1 MPPLIMVLFLASP
14 ILAETPRYT
23 PLVPRD
29 GMWYGSTF
37 WTGPDWT
44 RVGRDWHHP
53 GQNTPSVR
61 RFVAPADGRV
71 TVTGRAY
78 KLDTKGGDGVRLI
91 IRHNDREVW
100 RAEIDARDDKGVDP
114 NLALEVKKG
123 DAIRFVVHKRGTYF
137 CDTTHWDPTVLYA
150 SGERHVGSGG
160 FSPAKQGDGGW
171 WYEMEGDPK
180 APVPEPA
187 AGLGPERPLA
197 GKLPPRGGFVPIEG
211 DLDAMVE
218 HEWRWED
225 HLGADSSA
233 EAYAARAKAHAA
245 KALELL
251 ADLGRGTA
259 ALRGAAGQLA
269 EVQGKLA
276 QAGDDKAE
284 AEKLYLAVR
293 RLKRR
298 IALANP
304 LMDFG
309 KLLFCK
315 RVPGRYSHLVAQ
327 YYGFYARPG
336 GGLFVL
342 EEPGRSLKAR
352 DILDGRLAGGSVME
366 PRLSYDGKR
375 VVFAYVQCSG
385 KSCERQV
392 INGLDNESVDEDFH
406 HIYEAN
412 VDGTALRQITSGPYE
427 DLMPAYLPR
436 GDIVFCSSRRKG
448 HGRCFHPYFGTRWQV
463 YTLHRVDPNGG
474 DLRALSRHDTNEWHP
489 AVGND
494 GAILYARW
502 DYIDRDAVTHQNLW
516 ATRPDGTNPFALWGN
531 AVPKPHCAF
540 QPQAIPGSDRIVFT
554 ASAHHA
560 HTGGSLVVLDPS
572 VSNNDHAAIRRI
584 TPEVPFPEAE
594 GRPRQYY
601 ASPWPLS
608 EKYFL
613 CSYSPWPLTFE
624 RGPERPNG
632 LGIYLL
638 DVFGNR
644 ELLYRDADIGCET
657 PIPLRARPCPPVL
670 PDVGGA
676 GIPARDRTG
685 EVASAL
691 PAGNMLLLDVY
702 RGLEPAVPRGS
713 VKRLRI
719 VQIFPKTTPYA
730 NAPRIGAAG
739 EENARAILGTVPVE
753 PDGSAYFTLPASKP
767 VLFQALD
774 ANGFAVQT
782 MRSLT
787 YVQAGERISCIGCH
801 EDRRTAPPQGLV
813 AATRRPPSAIDP
825 GELGGRPWSYVR
837 VVQPVLDKHC
847 VRCHGA
853 GQGPPP
859 KKIDLRG
866 SPGGFPPS
874 YRCLTAGDLVPRFR
888 ARNRIQVTPPG
899 GSMGSPGSK
908 LMRML
913 LAGHPGKADPAGLA
927 RQVKLSRDELARLAA
942 WIDMNATFYGAYSG
956 DEVARQLRGDDLPM
970 PEIQ

>member
-1 MPPLIMVLFLASP
+1 MTGPARPR
-14 ILAETPRYT
+14 AETTVRG
-23 PLVPRD
+23 PLPAGKGAFTWR
-29 GMWYGSTF
+29 G
-37 WTGPDWT
+37 GP
-44 RVGRDWHHP
+44 GRD
-53 GQNTPSVR
+53 T
-61 RFVAPADGRV
+61 A
-71 TVTGRAY
+71 
-78 KLDTKGGDGVRLI
+78 
-91 IRHNDREVW
+91 
-100 RAEIDARDDKGVDP
+100 
-114 NLALEVKKG
+114 
-123 DAIRFVVHKRGTYF
+123 
-137 CDTTHWDPTVLYA
+137 
-150 SGERHVGSGG
+150 
-160 FSPAKQGDGGW
+160 
-171 WYEMEGDPK
+171 
-180 APVPEPA
+180 
-187 AGLGPERPLA
+187 
-197 GKLPPRGGFVPIEG
+197 
-211 DLDAMVE
+211 
-218 HEWRWED
+218 
-225 HLGADSSA
+225 
-233 EAYAARAKAHAA
+233 AARHLAKARQ
-245 KALELL
+245 LL
-251 ADLGRGTA
+251 ADLRNGPD
-259 ALRGAAGQLA
+259 AGFLA
-269 EVQGKLA
+269 
-276 QAGDDKAE
+276 AE
-284 AEKLYLAVR
+284 AARLGELADAAAKGGQDPSQLYLAVR

-352 DILDGRLAGGSVME
+352 DILDGKLAGGSVME

-385 KSCERQV
+385 KRCERQV
-392 INGLDNESVDEDFH
+392 INELDNESVDEDFH
-406 HIYEAN
+406 HIYEVN

-463 YTLHRVDPNGG
+463 YTLYRVDPNGD
-474 DLRALSRHDTNEWHP
+474 DLRPLSRHDTNEWHP

-494 GAILYARW
+494 GMILYARW

-594 GRPRQYY
+594 GRPKEYY
-601 ASPWPLS
+601 A
-608 EKYFL
+608 
-613 CSYSPWPLTFE
+613 SPWPLTFE

-644 ELLYRDADIGCET
+644 ELLYRDPDIGCET

-676 GIPARDRTG
+676 GIPARDRSG
-685 EVASAL
+685 RIASVL
-691 PAGNMLLLDVY
+691 PVGNMLLLDVY
-702 RGLEPAVPRGS
+702 RGLEPVVPRGS

-719 VQIFPKTTPYA
+719 VQILPKTTPYA

-813 AATRRPPSAIDP
+813 AAARRPPSAIDP

-837 VVQPVLDKHC
+837 VVQPVLDKRC
-847 VRCHGA
+847 VRCHGG
-853 GQGPPP
+853 GQAPPP

-874 YRCLTAGDLVPRFR
+874 YRSLTAGDLVPRFR

-899 GSMGSPGSK
+899 GGMGSPGSK

-913 LAGHPGKADPAGLA
+913 LAGHPGQADPAGLG
-927 RQVKLSRDELARLAA
+927 RKVKLSRDDLARLAA
-942 WIDMNATFYGAYSG
+942 WIDMNATFYGAYSR
-956 DEVARQLRGDDLPM
+956 DEVARQLRGEDLPM
-970 PEIQ
+970 PQIQ